1 VDESV
6 VGFGGERLVSADAA
20 TCESFLGELFEP
32 NDRRFRYP
40 FINCTDCGPRFTIIE
55 ALPYDRERTSM
66 RAFPMCADCA
76 REYHDPADRRFHA
89 EPIACPT
96 CGPRLAILD
105 RLGGGQAGDPI
116 EQAATLLADGGIVAL
131 KGLGGFHLACDA
143 TDESAVS
150 ALRERKRRP
159 DKPFAVMVADLDDA
173 AERFVLNA
181 LERTELSSSRAPIVL
196 VQDRGTLA
204 PSVAPGHRRQ
214 GAMLPST
221 PLHHLLLREVGR
233 PLIMTSGN
241 RSDEP
246 ICIENAEALER
257 LAEVPG
263 LKIFGPPASP
273 GRLGPECPPVLGV
286 LDRMDAR

>member
-1 VDESV
+1 MSARAMSGPVTELPSAREIEVRGIVQGVGFRPFVWRLASDAGLTGRVRNRSGVVEIVVEGAAPALDDFCSALEAQAPVLARVDSVTWRDAAPTGFETFDVDESV

-20 TCESFLGELFEP
+20 TCESCLGELFEP

-159 DKPFAVMVADLDDA
+159 DKPF
-173 AERFVLNA
+173 
-181 LERTELSSSRAPIVL
+181 
-196 VQDRGTLA
+196 G
-204 PSVAPGHRRQ
+204 
-214 GAMLPST
+214 
-221 PLHHLLLREVGR
+221 
-233 PLIMTSGN
+233 
-241 RSDEP
+241 
-246 ICIENAEALER
+246 
-257 LAEVPG
+257 
-263 LKIFGPPASP
+263 
-273 GRLGPECPPVLGV
+273 
-286 LDRMDAR
+286 